1 MPNLRRCAVNLSI
14 DGETMLMFKQSTSGN
29 VQYSFYDFNEVN
41 NIFNSRV
48 SGDRN
53 FKGTKLADACLGD
66 MDKNEFPNGQLQ
78 GIDIDDNLNIY
89 IVCDGDNT
97 EDQKAILSVID
108 YKTRKTRN
116 YDLSWK
122 VNKKLE
128 IEGIQVRKNKIYIGA
143 SPKLN
148 ADRKTAYIFSIDRDS
163 LI

>member
-1 MPNLRRCAVNLSI
+1 
-14 DGETMLMFKQSTSGN
+14 MFKQSTSGN